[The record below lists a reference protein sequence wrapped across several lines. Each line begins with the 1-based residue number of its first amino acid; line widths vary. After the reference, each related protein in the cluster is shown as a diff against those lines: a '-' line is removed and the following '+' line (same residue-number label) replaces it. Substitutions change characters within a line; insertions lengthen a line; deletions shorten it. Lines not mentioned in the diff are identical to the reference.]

1 MHDDPGVAWLLASE
15 DPSVR
20 YLTLTEVL
28 DEPLDSPEAIAAR
41 EAIPKGPR
49 VRALLSGQEPDGGFG
64 VRPYR
69 KWTGAHWRL
78 VSLAELAFPP
88 GDPRVDALIEN
99 VLSWVMH
106 IQVVSALPGQEV
118 RVHASLQGNPLAACC
133 RLGMADDARM
143 HTLVARLIEWQW
155 ADGGWNCDRRS
166 RGHHSSFYETLVP
179 LWGLIEYHRATGD
192 ASAREAVERAREF
205 FLRHRMFRSDHTGKV
220 IDREWLKLHYP
231 LYWHYD
237 VLQGLLILSRSG
249 PLDDPRIGDAL
260 AVIEQK
266 RMSDGRWRPGN
277 YYWRRPGSAQYGTE
291 AVDWGRGPERDDHAQ
306 CPPRVEGGRTAR
318 LASNRAELP
327 SRL

>member
-1 MHDDPGVAWLLASE
+1 MTAEDLPVAWLLASD

-28 DEPLDSPEAIAAR
+28 DESADSPQAVAAR
-41 EAIPKGPR
+41 ELIPNGPR

-69 KWTGAHWRL
+69 KWTGGHWRL
-78 VSLAELAFPP
+78 VSLAELSVQP
-88 GDPRVDALIEN
+88 GDPRIEALADH
-99 VLSWVMH
+99 VLSWAVQ
-106 IQVVSALPGQEV
+106 IGAVAFPQGQEV
-118 RVHASLQGNPLAACC
+118 LVHASMQGNALAACC
-133 RLGMADDARM
+133 RFGMAEDERVERM
-143 HTLVARLIEWQW
+143 AAELVEWQW

-166 RGHHSSFYETLVP
+166 RGRHSSFYETLVP
-179 LWGLIEYHRATGD
+179 LWGLTEYHRATGD
-192 ASAREAVERAREF
+192 ASAGEAAERAREF

-249 PLDDPRIGDAL
+249 PLDDPRTGDAL
-260 AVIEQK
+260 DVMEQK

-277 YYWRRPGSAQYGTE
+277 YYWRRLGSAQYGTE
-291 AVDWGRGPERDDHAQ
+291 AVDWGRGGPNEMITLNAL
-306 CPPRVEGGRTAR
+306 RVLKAAGR
-318 LASNRAELP
+318 LG
-327 SRL
+327 